1 MGLQCNTLFSL
12 MSLKRGSLHLVF
24 CLRDLLLWLGAFLRP
39 DDVSHAGAQ
48 QEHDGK
54 GQRAGSSF

>member
-12 MSLKRGSLHLVF
+12 MSLKRVSFHLVF
-24 CLRDLLLWLGAFLRP
+24 CLRDLLLWLRTFLRP
-39 DDVSHAGAQ
+39 DDISYAGAQ

-54 GQRAGSSF
+54 GQRTGSSF